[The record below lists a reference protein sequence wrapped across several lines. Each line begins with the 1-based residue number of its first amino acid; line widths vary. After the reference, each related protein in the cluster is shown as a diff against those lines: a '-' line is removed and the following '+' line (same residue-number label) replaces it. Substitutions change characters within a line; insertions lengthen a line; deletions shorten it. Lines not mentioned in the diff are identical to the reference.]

1 MKALTHKLLREVW
14 RMRGQ
19 LASIALIVAAGVM
32 SAVSMRSTFV
42 SLERARDAYF
52 RDFRFA
58 DVFASLQR
66 APDAVL
72 RDVEKIPGVM
82 LAEPRVKHAVTLA
95 VAGLE
100 QPARG
105 VIVSVPSHGVA
116 LLNYLQVTLGR
127 TIDSERANEVL
138 VSQRF
143 AELNR
148 IMPGDTLRAVL
159 NGRLH
164 ELIVVGRALS
174 PEYVYEVEPS
184 AAFLS
189 DERLF
194 GVIWMSR
201 DAIAAAIDMAG
212 AFNDLSLRL
221 APNANEAAVISALD
235 DVLRP
240 YGGLGA
246 YGRVDQVSTRIVNDE
261 IRQNRAT
268 ANILPIVFLCVA
280 AFLLHI
286 VLNRLIGT
294 QRVNIATLKAFG
306 YQHRRIAIHYLLFA
320 LIATVTGVVLGLLTG
335 RWMGSAYTGMYAEI
349 FRFPSLPFT
358 IDWVSFAVAAGI
370 SILAGLLGAAGA
382 LRAVVRLEAA
392 EGMNPAPPARYRPLI
407 LERWRLQ
414 HLLSPVQRMVMRN
427 VERRPARAFL
437 ASVGVG
443 AGLAVLLVG
452 LNILDAVVE
461 MVNLQFANMQRE
473 DVTVVFRTEQP
484 RRAYREVARIES
496 VQHVEPF
503 WSVPVRF
510 THNQHTRR
518 IAITGITEDSKLRR
532 LLDRQGGRH
541 PLPLA
546 GIVMTDR
553 LASVLQ
559 LAVGDTVSVA
569 RLDRSGVDWQS
580 TISGH
585 TDEIAGLNA
594 YLVDTDMQ
602 RVLREDRR
610 VSGAYL
616 KVERGKEL
624 NVVRRLQD
632 IPDVI
637 GVYSKATAL
646 RAFEKQLAESLR
658 ITFTILFILGGVLA
672 SGVVYNTTRIALS
685 ERSHELA
692 TLRVLGFSG
701 REIGNMLLG
710 EQAVIVAAALPL
722 GAALGAFVSMIIIR
736 AFETEYYRVPFVMT
750 WHSVLLASLA
760 IVAVAALSGA
770 VVKRKLMRLDLIAAL
785 KVRE

>member
-1 MKALTHKLLREVW
+1 M
-14 RMRGQ
+14 
-19 LASIALIVAAGVM
+19 
-32 SAVSMRSTFV
+32 
-42 SLERARDAYF
+42 
-52 RDFRFA
+52 
-58 DVFASLQR
+58 
-66 APDAVL
+66 
-72 RDVEKIPGVM
+72 
-82 LAEPRVKHAVTLA
+82 
-95 VAGLE
+95 
-100 QPARG
+100 
-105 VIVSVPSHGVA
+105 
-116 LLNYLQVTLGR
+116 
-127 TIDSERANEVL
+127 
-138 VSQRF
+138 
-143 AELNR
+143 
-148 IMPGDTLRAVL
+148 
-159 NGRLH
+159 
-164 ELIVVGRALS
+164 
-174 PEYVYEVEPS
+174 
-184 AAFLS
+184 
-189 DERLF
+189 
-194 GVIWMSR
+194 
-201 DAIAAAIDMAG
+201 
-212 AFNDLSLRL
+212 
-221 APNANEAAVISALD
+221 
-235 DVLRP
+235 
-240 YGGLGA
+240 
-246 YGRVDQVSTRIVNDE
+246 
-261 IRQNRAT
+261 
-268 ANILPIVFLCVA
+268 VFLCVA

-785 KVRE
+785 KVR